1 MAQDN
6 GQYNDSVNLLAEIN
20 FEGKRFFDASLP
32 MAMGY
37 LTRRLYQSFNS
48 LLMVHKDIPPP
59 FEFPPLPLHFSA
71 TSFLLSKSFNMK
83 LLNLILTISALLPSL
98 ISSSPLPHPEP
109 TASPSIIEK
118 RNFKD
123 SCNNIGFDG
132 RYLTADCRTF
142 AGNYVHNQVDL
153 NNCIGDSR
161 GVLTHPGSGFA
172 SQCQNWEHWAS
183 TIRGLCLD
191 SGHVLRYTE
200 IDIGFIENQNGV
212 LAGC

>member
-1 MAQDN
+1 MVAESRSHLMKCSYPCPTNRSCTTTIEFRRQTVLRCLTSDGN
-6 GQYNDSVNLLAEIN
+6 G
-20 FEGKRFFDASLP
+20 LP
-32 MAMGY
+32 HTAFVPV
-37 LTRRLYQSFNS
+37 LQQ
-48 LLMVHKDIPPP
+48 
-59 FEFPPLPLHFSA
+59 
-71 TSFLLSKSFNMK
+71 
-83 LLNLILTISALLPSL
+83 LIDALLPSL